1 MLETP
6 ELVDVHK
13 FHKFHSI
20 IAADCY
26 VTCVV
31 AVLFSNIIKVTRR
44 SPSMQLGTINQ
55 SHGAGCPGAWQS

>member
-6 ELVDVHK
+6 ELVDVHN

-20 IAADCY
+20 MASDCY
-26 VTCVV
+26 GACGV
-31 AVLFSNIIKVTRR
+31 AVLFSNTIKVTRG
-44 SPSMQLGTINQ
+44 SPSMQWGTINQ